1 MEVFPLAATMGDRM
15 GPNWARP
22 GWWRG
27 RVSHSRRPAP
37 LFSTTSLTQ
46 SISTPAAARRM
57 HLALRRFVGY
67 IQRIRLP
74 RTPMGGPRQ
83 GARLVASTIERGPP
97 GAGA

>member
-1 MEVFPLAATMGDRM
+1 MGVFPLAATMGDRM

-46 SISTPAAARRM
+46 SISTHAARRT
-57 HLALRRFVGY
+57 HLALRPFLGY

-74 RTPMGGPRQ
+74 RTPIGSARQ
-83 GARLVASTIERGPP
+83 GACLVASTIERGPP